1 MKAMKK
7 MITLGMVA
15 LTAGLAVGG
24 ELTVSPDGM
33 SVTEALA
40 KIRAARAAG
49 DKETWTV
56 RVSGRN
62 RLAETLVFTPDDHDI
77 AFVGETGAEFSGGV
91 TLTGWAD
98 TGKGW
103 FETAIPKGADGQPI
117 YFEQLWVNG
126 RRADRAR
133 YPNGTGFSRVKSPSV
148 AEDPAATGSKRF
160 VERVTFADGT
170 EKILAQLPA
179 DEMPFAQLCVVH
191 KWNFAR
197 RIIRGFDAKTGTL
210 EVRGPAA
217 WTWWQG
223 WNEGETLVCLENVRA
238 AFDAAGEW
246 FYDQKNGKVLYRP
259 LPGET
264 LAALDAV
271 APVGGLSSIMR
282 FDGDYRGGRFIS
294 NVSFKGILFGHSA
307 ATRPEVYKVD
317 PKVSIDKYGWGPTET
332 WQYQA
337 AIQCDGAIYL
347 CGVKGIRFDGCS
359 FAHTGNYALRF
370 ASGCTMCEV
379 TNCRLYDL
387 GAGGIWMGS
396 ELDCRG
402 DGCEVK
408 RLILQPNRP
417 DSTAHNLISNC
428 VITAAGRFNPEAT
441 GVIIGHC
448 SDTKVVHNDI
458 YDILYTGI
466 SVGWVW
472 GYAGSVAQRNEI
484 AWNRIYDLGKGIM
497 SDMGGVYTLGTS
509 YGTRVHHNEIHDV
522 RSFTYGGWALYCDEG
537 SEGVTM
543 DHNVCWNTTDGGFHQ
558 HYGVDN
564 TIRNNVFAFNRDH
577 AVVRISRVERD
588 GTPSTLNFLDN
599 IVYTTTGDLMAGWD
613 GANDIGP
620 IGGVFANNLWYRPDG
635 GKISGKS
642 WADWAASGRESGGAW
657 GDPRFVDAAKFDF
670 RLRDDSPAPKTGFKP
685 FDLTGVGSTL
695 R

>member
-1 MKAMKK
+1 M
-7 MITLGMVA
+7 MVSVMLA
-15 LTAGLAVGG
+15 LS
-24 ELTVSPDGM
+24 LTVEPSGLTVDG
-33 SVTEALA
+33 ALE
-40 KIRAARAAG
+40 KIRSARAAG
-49 DKETWTV
+49 DVAVATV
-56 RVSGRN
+56 SVKGVNELRKSV
-62 RLAETLVFTPDDHDI
+62 VFTSEDHDI
-77 AFVGETGAEFSGGV
+77 RFIGEPGATISGGLR
-91 TLTGWAD
+91 LTGWKDEGNGVWSAD
-98 TGKGW
+98 LPRLDESHGDCEYE
-103 FETAIPKGADGQPI
+103 F
-117 YFEQLWVNG
+117 FEQLWVNG

-148 AEDPAATGSKRF
+148 TEDPAATGSKRF

-259 LPGET
+259 LPDET

-271 APVGGLSSIMR
+271 APVGGLSSVVR
-282 FDGDYRGGRFIS
+282 FDGDYKGGRFIS

-370 ASGCTMCEV
+370 ASGCTTCEV
-379 TNCRLYDL
+379 TGCRLYDL

-402 DGCEVK
+402 DGCEIS
-408 RLILQPNRP
+408 RLILPPNRP

-428 VITAAGRFNPEAT
+428 VITAAGKFNPEAT

-458 YDILYTGI
+458 RDFYYSGV

-522 RSFTYGGWALYCDEG
+522 RSFTYGGWADGNPAGNSNLTLNVLAYYEKDSVGGPGWSVGAGYGFEFASVQLPHNFVFEG
-537 SEGVTM
+537 SVP
-543 DHNVCWNTTDGGFHQ
+543 TTLNQLPLAKAVYFDPYAIQ
-558 HYGVDN
+558 DDDV
-564 TIRNNVFAFNRDH
+564 NVFFC
-577 AVVRISRVERD
+577 
-588 GTPSTLNFLDN
+588 
-599 IVYTTTGDLMAGWD
+599 M
-613 GANDIGP
+613 
-620 IGGVFANNLWYRPDG
+620 PD
-635 GKISGKS
+635 
-642 WADWAASGRESGGAW
+642 ASGNPKLHHKAGQASSGG
-657 GDPRFVDAAKFDF
+657 
-670 RLRDDSPAPKTGFKP
+670 
-685 FDLTGVGSTL
+685 
-695 R
+695 